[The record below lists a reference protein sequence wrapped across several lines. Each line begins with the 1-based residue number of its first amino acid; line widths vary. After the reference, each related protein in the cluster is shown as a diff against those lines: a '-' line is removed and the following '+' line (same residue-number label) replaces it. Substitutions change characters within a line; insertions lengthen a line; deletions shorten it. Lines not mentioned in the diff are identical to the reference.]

1 MSLIF
6 ECSIYIHTIIYNK
19 INFTICASVF
29 LSYPGQGLFIQIA
42 SDYICSGEQTDKKM
56 GQGKV
61 SLVIH
66 RDSRV
71 YNFILEVN

>member
-1 MSLIF
+1 MF
-6 ECSIYIHTIIYNK
+6 YIYILSF
-19 INFTICASVF
+19 INSVF
-29 LSYPGQGLFIQIA
+29 LSYLGQGLFIQIA